1 MKQVIVPR
9 PISYAAL
16 ALGVL
21 IALALCFKAYEV
33 AMYLRDAEAVEAAY
47 YELTY

>member
-9 PISYAAL
+9 PVSYAAL

-33 AMYLRDAEAVEAAY
+33 ATYLRESAAAEAAY